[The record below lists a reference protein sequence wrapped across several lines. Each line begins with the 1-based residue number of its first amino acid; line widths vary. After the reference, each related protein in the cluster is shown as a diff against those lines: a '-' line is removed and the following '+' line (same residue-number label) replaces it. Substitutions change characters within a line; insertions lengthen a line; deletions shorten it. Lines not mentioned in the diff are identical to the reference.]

1 MLFNVQYLCYQCTY
15 TKRSCLFFFFNPA
28 KTMFDI
34 LQADMKLISW
44 EIMKI
49 TITSSIK
56 AIAQCQVLRFY

>member
-15 TKRSCLFFFFNPA
+15 TKRSFFFFNPA

-34 LQADMKLISW
+34 LQADMKLVIVIFIISQRMS
-44 EIMKI
+44 I
-49 TITSSIK
+49 IK